1 MECGALC
8 VVTTMAG
15 TGASLRLKLP
25 VTCWDL
31 VVLFGPIPGYV
42 CLTCITIY
50 STHIMKQVLYMCFYV
65 HCILQTDDFMLKC
78 SVVVW
83 LL

>member
-1 MECGALC
+1 MELGALC
-8 VVTTMAG
+8 VGT

-31 VVLFGPIPGYV
+31 LVLFGPIPGYV

-50 STHIMKQVLYMCFYV
+50 STHIMKWILYMCFHV
-65 HCILQTDDFMLKC
+65 HCKIIKTGN
-78 SVVVW
+78 W
-83 LL
+83 